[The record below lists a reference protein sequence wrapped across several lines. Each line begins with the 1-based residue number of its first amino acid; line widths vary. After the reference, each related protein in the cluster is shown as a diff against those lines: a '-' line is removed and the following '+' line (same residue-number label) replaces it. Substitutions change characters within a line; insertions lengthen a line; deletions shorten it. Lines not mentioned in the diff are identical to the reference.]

1 VTSLARF
8 FTAHPIEGALLAFY
22 VALGVKSVVVRDWP
36 RALYWGGALIL
47 MCGVLLGM
55 AKR

>member
-1 VTSLARF
+1 MTALARF

-22 VALGVKSVVVRDWP
+22 IGLGVKSVLIRDWP
-36 RALYWGGALIL
+36 RALYWCGALIL
-47 MCGVLLGM
+47 MCGVLMGM